1 MASLTQWTR
10 NALEHGL
17 HSALRY
23 RLKGLSESQDKDWHV
38 KQPVPFECE
47 RGNHLCLLSRGWT
60 DGEKLP
66 SSPGWPSLGRGVP
79 GEAAGPVNLGVS
91 LGTWRGGG
99 GGYEK
104 GQRLPASRSPVF

>member
-17 HSALRY
+17 HSVLCY

-79 GEAAGPVNLGVS
+79 GEAAGAGELGCQP
-91 LGTWRGGG
+91 GNQAGRRG
-99 GGYEK
+99 
-104 GQRLPASRSPVF
+104 RV